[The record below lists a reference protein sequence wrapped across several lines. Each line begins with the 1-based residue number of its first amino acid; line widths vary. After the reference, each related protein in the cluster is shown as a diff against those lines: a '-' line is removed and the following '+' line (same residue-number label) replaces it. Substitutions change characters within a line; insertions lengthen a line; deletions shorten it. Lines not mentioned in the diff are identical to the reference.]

1 MGVMIEAFD
10 DVNNFIDKNLNNIQ
24 NILILGDQVFNLTH
38 FPNHR
43 PSTRYVDILKKKYQ
57 NINFDVIDIQGDSN
71 LKFNLNNI
79 IETNK
84 NKYDLILD
92 YGTVEHVDNQYNC
105 FLNIDNFLKNGG
117 HYYSICVDFEK
128 AKEKNEWMDHCFYYY
143 DLDFFKF
150 LEKTL
155 DWKIIKYYHSNNP
168 LSSSSLIFV
177 FLQKNNLNPEK
188 ENLKNI
194 YKNINIVLR
203 ETYITQL
210 NMSNLDNVKN
220 NKAENPDMWSY

>member
-84 NKYDLILD
+84 N
-92 YGTVEHVDNQYNC
+92 
-105 FLNIDNFLKNGG
+105 
-117 HYYSICVDFEK
+117 
-128 AKEKNEWMDHCFYYY
+128 
-143 DLDFFKF
+143 
-150 LEKTL
+150 
-155 DWKIIKYYHSNNP
+155 
-168 LSSSSLIFV
+168 
-177 FLQKNNLNPEK
+177 
-188 ENLKNI
+188 
-194 YKNINIVLR
+194 
-203 ETYITQL
+203 
-210 NMSNLDNVKN
+210 
-220 NKAENPDMWSY
+220 